1 MVGTGGRAQR
11 GLQHPSIMQ
20 STSGRQNLNLFLLF
34 VVTKLLQKLLQKCK
48 SPAVTKTEQTVFLFW
63 MSSHCG
69 RRLNDDGKDNRQQG
83 FERNRLVLN
92 NYVDQA
98 HN

>member
-1 MVGTGGRAQR
+1 MVGTGGRAQC

-48 SPAVTKTEQTVFLFW
+48 SPAVAKTEET
-63 MSSHCG
+63 
-69 RRLNDDGKDNRQQG
+69 G
-83 FERNRLVLN
+83 FSILDEF
-92 NYVDQA
+92 A
-98 HN
+98 MW